1 MSANAHGGCVL
12 QAVGTAAVCPA
23 SSDLPPLISNAG
35 SLATFVAMRHCSS
48 AESRPAAFRR
58 RRPSRRRGV
67 LHREGS
73 RRAKARVRLFR
84 ASFKGLRSSP
94 QRLNCSSIKG
104 CSSFAS
110 DQLGR
115 SPLWRSKGGRP
126 NVVRVKIDAS
136 VSTRERMRKCDCWA
150 IDDRRLIAG
159 PAWRGDRLRQHNF
172 PDDEALS
179 QTLGDTRSERSP
191 TVQS

>member
-1 MSANAHGGCVL
+1 MGGAFSRRWAPPQSVRH
-12 QAVGTAAVCPA
+12 A
-23 SSDLPPLISNAG
+23 SDLPPLISNAG

-172 PDDEALS
+172 PRRRS
-179 QTLGDTRSERSP
+179 TLANARRHSVREVANCPIVMRA
-191 TVQS
+191 